1 MKLIFATHNQHKVEE
16 LKKLLPSN
24 ISILSLTDINC
35 HEEIEETGT
44 TLEENAKLKANFI
57 KYKYGLDCFADDSG
71 LEVEALGGSPG
82 VYSARYAGDK
92 KNNEDNIKKIWKE
105 LIDKD
110 STKAQF
116 RTVIA
121 ASFGSKT
128 SIYIGKVIGN
138 LIFEKRGND
147 GFGYD
152 PIFIPEGYTKTF
164 AELGD
169 AVKNKISHRALATQK
184 FLAELSTTLNF
195 NDI

>member
-35 HEEIEETGT
+35 YEEIEETGT

-71 LEVEALGGSPG
+71 LEVDALGGSPG
-82 VYSARYAGDK
+82 VYSARYAGDE

-105 LIDKD
+105 LRDKD

-121 ASFGSKT
+121 ASFGSKI
-128 SIYIGKVIGN
+128 SIYEGKVIGN
-138 LIFEKRGND
+138 LIFEKRGNH

-184 FLAELSTTLNF
+184 FLVELPTYLKL
-195 NDI
+195 

>member
-71 LEVEALGGSPG
+71 LEVDALGGSPG

-92 KNNEDNIKKIWKE
+92 KNNEDNIKKIWEELSYKE
-105 LIDKD
+105 

-121 ASFGSKT
+121 SSFGSKNT
-128 SIYIGKVIGN
+128 IYEGKVIGN
-138 LIFEKRGND
+138 LIFEKRGNH

-169 AVKNKISHRALATQK
+169 AVKNKISHRAMATQK
-184 FLAELSTTLNF
+184 FLTELLNTLKL
-195 NDI
+195 

>member
-1 MKLIFATHNQHKVEE
+1 MKLIFATHNQNKVEE

-35 HEEIEETGT
+35 YEEIEETGT

-71 LEVEALGGSPG
+71 LEVDALGGSPG
-82 VYSARYAGDK
+82 VYSARYAGHE

-105 LIDKD
+105 LRDKN

-121 ASFGSKT
+121 ASFGSKI
-128 SIYIGKVIGN
+128 SIYEGKVIGN
-138 LIFEKRGND
+138 LIFEKRGNH

-152 PIFIPEGYTKTF
+152 PIFIPEGHTKTF

-184 FLAELSTTLNF
+184 FLVELPTNLKL
-195 NDI
+195 

>member
-71 LEVEALGGSPG
+71 LEVDALGGSPG

-92 KNNEDNIKKIWKE
+92 KNNEDNIKKIWEELSNKE
-105 LIDKD
+105 

-121 ASFGSKT
+121 SSFGSKT
-128 SIYIGKVIGN
+128 TIYEGKVIGN
-138 LIFEKRGND
+138 LIFEKRGNH

-169 AVKNKISHRALATQK
+169 TVKNKISHRALATQK
-184 FLAELSTTLNF
+184 FLTELLTTLKL
-195 NDI
+195 

>member
-35 HEEIEETGT
+35 HEKIEETGT

-71 LEVEALGGSPG
+71 LEVDALGGSPG

-92 KNNEDNIKKIWKE
+92 KNNEDNIKKIWEELSNKE
-105 LIDKD
+105 

-121 ASFGSKT
+121 SSFGSKNT
-128 SIYIGKVIGN
+128 IYEGKVIGN
-138 LIFEKRGND
+138 LIFEKRGNH

-184 FLAELSTTLNF
+184 FLTELLTTLKL
-195 NDI
+195 

>member
-71 LEVEALGGSPG
+71 LEVDALGGSPG
-82 VYSARYAGDK
+82 VYSARYAGHE

-105 LIDKD
+105 LRDKD

-121 ASFGSKT
+121 ASFDSKI
-128 SIYIGKVIGN
+128 SIYEGKVIGN
-138 LIFEKRGND
+138 LIFEKRGNH

-184 FLAELSTTLNF
+184 FLVELPTNLKL
-195 NDI
+195 

>member
-35 HEEIEETGT
+35 YEEIEETGT

-71 LEVEALGGSPG
+71 LEVDALGGSPG
-82 VYSARYAGDK
+82 VYSARYAGHE

-105 LIDKD
+105 LRDKN

-121 ASFGSKT
+121 ASFGSKI
-128 SIYIGKVIGN
+128 SIYEGKVIGN
-138 LIFEKRGND
+138 LIFEKRGNH

-184 FLAELSTTLNF
+184 FLTELLTTLKL
-195 NDI
+195 